1 MNQQNSRKCATCKF
15 FESRSGFC
23 RKNPPQ
29 VIVNADGYYVAAFP
43 KIAFPLLDFCFDYV
57 NMEIEENKK
66 TLLT

>member
-1 MNQQNSRKCATCKF
+1 MNEQNSRKCATCKF

-29 VIVNADGYYVAAFP
+29 VIVNADGYYVAVFP

-57 NMEIEENKK
+57 NMENEENKK

>member
-1 MNQQNSRKCATCKF
+1 MNKVIKKCSTCKF

-43 KIAFPLLDFCFDYV
+43 KIAFPMLDFCFEYI
-57 NMEIEENKK
+57 NIEKEEDKK
-66 TLLT
+66 SLLI

>member
-1 MNQQNSRKCATCKF
+1 MRYVRRFGAAFIAALLMLTMITVASAAT
-15 FESRSGFC
+15 
-23 RKNPPQ
+23 Q
-29 VIVNADGYYVAAFP
+29 INADGYYVAAFP